1 MPVYEYFCKACET
14 DFDDLV
20 RMGTPDEEIECPRC
34 GKHEAKRLLSVFS
47 SGGSASE
54 GTGATSSSASCGH
67 SGFS

>member
-1 MPVYEYFCKACET
+1 MPVYEYHCRACET

-47 SGGSASE
+47 SSGGGSD
-54 GTGATSSSASCGH
+54 GGGLTSSASCGH